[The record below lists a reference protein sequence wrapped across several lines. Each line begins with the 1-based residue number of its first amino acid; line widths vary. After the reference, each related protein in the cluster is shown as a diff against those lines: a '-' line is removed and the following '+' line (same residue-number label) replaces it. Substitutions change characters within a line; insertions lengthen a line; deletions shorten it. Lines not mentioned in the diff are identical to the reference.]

1 MSESQDRTDAI
12 KRVEDRIIAI
22 ERRAR
27 RERIATAALAGMC
40 AATTFDGVAWRDI
53 AEGAVAAA
61 DALLAELDKD
71 EP

>member
-1 MSESQDRTDAI
+1 MTESQARADAI
-12 KRVEDRIIAI
+12 KRAEDRIIAI
-22 ERRAR
+22 ERKAR

-40 AATTFDGVAWRDI
+40 AATATEGLAWSDV